1 MSLYDASNGSA
12 GDGRFYSLGTSADRA
27 LGGVGHGIFGYPGD
41 RATNIVVNTVAGW
54 IAASFTNSTGS
65 ALNAFTA
72 MFNGE
77 QWSDAG
83 DNEPPYPQV
92 MGFQYGFGDSF
103 TTVGTWVSPGASF
116 DFTSPVFT
124 TTNQPID
131 GNGIGR
137 VANLG
142 GTISDLTWDDGE
154 TLWLRWVERNDLVF
168 DHAMAIDNFSFTAAA
183 TVASAVPESGTA
195 TIYGIICCV
204 IAMTWGRRAVLE
216 FFSGDFFAK
225 RKGVV

>member
-12 GDGRFYSLGTSADRA
+12 GDGRFYSLGTSSDRA

-41 RATNIVVNTVAGW
+41 RATNIVVNTAAGW

-65 ALNAFTA
+65 TLAAFTA
-72 MFNGE
+72 AFDGE

-92 MGFQYGFGDSF
+92 MTFQYGFGNSF
-103 TTVGTWVSPGASF
+103 ETVSTWVSPGGNF

-124 TTNQPID
+124 TTSQPID

-142 GTISDLTWDDGE
+142 GTISDLSWSEGE
-154 TLWLRWVERNDLVF
+154 TLWLRWVDRNDPVF
-168 DHAMAIDNFSFTAAA
+168 DHAMAIDNFSFSAAA
-183 TVASAVPESGTA
+183 NAVSAVPEAGTA
-195 TIYGIICCV
+195 IIYGAIGCLL
-204 IAMTWGRRAVLE
+204 AAAFAARRYVNI
-216 FFSGDFFAK
+216 F
-225 RKGVV
+225 RPIM